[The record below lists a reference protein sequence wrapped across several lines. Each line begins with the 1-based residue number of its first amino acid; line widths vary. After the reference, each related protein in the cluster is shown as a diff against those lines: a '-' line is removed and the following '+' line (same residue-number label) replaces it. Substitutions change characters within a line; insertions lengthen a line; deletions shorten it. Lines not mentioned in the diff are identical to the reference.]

1 MHTST
6 PCTIFARYLKFMIK
20 KYYILLIISLC
31 LVVTACGNKSEKTD
45 LTEEQRIFQ
54 VAEVSKNTGLQLM
67 QESHASIEIT
77 CQSQK
82 YNLVIDRVP
91 DESLPAI
98 DSEMGRFAD
107 NSIKVTLIN
116 AQGQPAF
123 QHQFTKG
130 EFASYVSSSFLKQ
143 SVLEGIVY
151 DTEKGCSGTQ
161 VHLLSSVCTPGTDLY
176 VPFGI
181 IIDIRGGINISRLE
195 E

>member
-1 MHTST
+1 
-6 PCTIFARYLKFMIK
+6 MIK
-20 KYYILLIISLC
+20 IYYILLIISLC
-31 LVVTACGNKSEKTD
+31 QIATACGNQEKKTNLTD
-45 LTEEQRIFQ
+45 EQLFFQ
-54 VAEVSKNTGLQLM
+54 VAEVSKATGLQLM

-82 YNLVIDRVP
+82 YTLIIDRTP

-116 AQGQPAF
+116 EQGQTAF
-123 QHQFTKG
+123 QHKFTKQ
-130 EFASYVSSSFLKQ
+130 EFASYVSNSFLKQ
-143 SVLEGIVY
+143 SILEGIVY

-161 VHLLSSVCTPGTDLY
+161 IHLLSSVCTPGTDLY
-176 VPFGI
+176 IPFGI
-181 IIDIRGGINISRLE
+181 IIDIRGGVNISRLE